1 MLLFLS
7 LLQTSANITAKARPG
22 IEVLPLAAI
31 ARKVRQANKKVR
43 TCTEQAGLGQQG
55 LTPAYSGPN
64 VQLPP
69 GQSPAHTRSALPAR
83 QLCRVAPCSAH
94 ILCPAQRCGASR
106 GGPQPVAHGAL
117 LLFPAMLCLR
127 REGGC
132 RHMRRERL
140 CTQLPPALCQ
150 GRGMHHPVL
159 WRLQVRAVSSSQ
171 AREEPAVTPPSSLT
185 EPEPGPGGSFLAPCP
200 PRSTSHRAH
209 PFHLPP
215 GPSAGSTALN
225 RPLRKLQQKAPSASS
240 AWSLW
245 GTACPTTPWCAQPAN
260 TSGSTGAASR

>member
-1 MLLFLS
+1 M
-7 LLQTSANITAKARPG
+7 
-22 IEVLPLAAI
+22 
-31 ARKVRQANKKVR
+31 
-43 TCTEQAGLGQQG
+43 GQQG

-132 RHMRRERL
+132 HHMRRERL

-185 EPEPGPGGSFLAPCP
+185 EPEPGPGP
-200 PRSTSHRAH
+200 PTW
-209 PFHLPP
+209 
-215 GPSAGSTALN
+215 
-225 RPLRKLQQKAPSASS
+225 SS
-240 AWSLW
+240 APLAALLTLPIPSIFPRCYCWEHRPRQEIQEAPEEGTICLICLEPVGDSLSYH
-245 GTACPTTPWCAQPAN
+245 TMACPTCQHAWFHRGCIQVGALPSPCRHAWSKQHQAPLGAQ
-260 TSGSTGAASR
+260 

>member
-1 MLLFLS
+1 M
-7 LLQTSANITAKARPG
+7 
-22 IEVLPLAAI
+22 
-31 ARKVRQANKKVR
+31 R

-55 LTPAYSGPN
+55 LTPAYSRPN

-69 GQSPAHTRSALPAR
+69 GQSPAHTTSALPAR
-83 QLCRVAPCSAH
+83 QLCRGAPCSAH

-132 RHMRRERL
+132 HHMRRERL

-171 AREEPAVTPPSSLT
+171 AAKPGGWGSCSDSSQQPARARAGARAWGSSLV
-185 EPEPGPGGSFLAPCP
+185 LCP
-200 PRSTSHRAH
+200 PPIASHRAH

-215 GPSAGSTALN
+215 GPSAGSTALD
-225 RPLRKLQQKAPSASS
+225 RPQ
-240 AWSLW
+240 
-245 GTACPTTPWCAQPAN
+245 
-260 TSGSTGAASR
+260 